1 METKQTETW
10 ERQIAHPTLSLLKMT
25 EEVGMK
31 AIHYIALVISHRQ
44 ESVTVSSRT
53 PEEFWSN
60 FSFKILFTICL
71 QMASILDKLIIDF

>member
-1 METKQTETW
+1 METEQTETW

-31 AIHYIALVISHRQ
+31 AIHYIALVISHTQ

-53 PEEFWSN
+53 PEEF
-60 FSFKILFTICL
+60 
-71 QMASILDKLIIDF
+71 